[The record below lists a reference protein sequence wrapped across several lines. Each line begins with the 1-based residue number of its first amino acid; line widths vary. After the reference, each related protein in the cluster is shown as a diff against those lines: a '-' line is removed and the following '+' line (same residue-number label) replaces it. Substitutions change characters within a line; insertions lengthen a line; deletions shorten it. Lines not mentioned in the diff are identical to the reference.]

1 VFRAVEVRGR
11 PAGSLEEMSARPMD
25 AAGDVGESK
34 LGWQCGKGI
43 AMGDGRNSG
52 AGSLF
57 ERLQASSKRIE
68 VDGETYWRVE
78 GDTLLDEDQL
88 RLYARQRE
96 ALQTARAASR
106 QAGLPLVATTE
117 LVGMTEGGKIVRW
130 APGLELTYAVL
141 RQTFAIGGKEGYELA
156 ARSMKKATADWE
168 KTCGVKFVHN
178 HELDT
183 SDKLTLDGVVF
194 VVREFDAK
202 GEFIASAF
210 FPNDPVNRRRVLIDP
225 SFYSPKL
232 GFDKVGVLRHELGHV
247 LGFRHEMIRS
257 EAPPGCP
264 DEDTYGTI
272 NLTDY
277 DPRSVMHYFCGGVGS
292 KELAITDAD
301 RTGAQKVYG
310 PPLANFQFVG

>member
-1 VFRAVEVRGR
+1 
-11 PAGSLEEMSARPMD
+11 
-25 AAGDVGESK
+25 
-34 LGWQCGKGI
+34 
-43 AMGDGRNSG
+43 MGDTSNSS

-68 VDGETYWRVE
+68 VDGKTYWRVE

-88 RLYARQRE
+88 RLYAQQRE
-96 ALQTARAASR
+96 ALQAARVASR
-106 QAGLPLVATTE
+106 QAGMPLVAITE
-117 LVGMTEGGKIVRW
+117 LAGTTEGGRIVRW

-141 RQTFAIGGKEGYELA
+141 RQTFAIGGKAGYELTVS
-156 ARSMKKATADWE
+156 SMKKATADWE

-178 HELDT
+178 HSLDT
-183 SDKLTLDGVVF
+183 SDKLKLDGVVF

-202 GEFIASAF
+202 GGFIAAAF
-210 FPNDPVNRRRVLIDP
+210 FPNDPVDRRRVLIDP
-225 SFYSPKL
+225 SFYSPTL
-232 GFDKVGVLRHELGHV
+232 GFDRVGVLRHELGHV

-277 DPRSVMHYFCGGVGS
+277 DPSSVMHYFCGGVGS
-292 KELAITDAD
+292 KELAITDVD
-301 RTGAQKVYG
+301 RAGAQKVYG